1 MKRFALTL
9 ALAGC
14 GGGGGIKADPPPAD
28 PAPAPAQPAS
38 QAAPAAAPGAATWDC
53 TGNIVPPAGYITATG
68 LAPAGP
74 DGLASA
80 QRAALET
87 LRGKVCGEASCGALA
102 AELKV
107 WRTGESATQACAM
120 ATVNRQA
127 VEAWR
132 AGNDTSALD
141 DQLAAAARDLTG
153 AVKRKQPN
161 IFVARIVDGGAAGGP
176 RARWLLPRLRRAFS
190 AAGAVPVAWEGWTGK
205 DIPKGVD
212 GVVEASLTA
221 RVERGVPVLELSV
234 ELLHRAGAATGRRAA
249 APILFAAA
257 VAPPGGP
264 ALPPLPSDP
273 GLVLRFN
280 SGEGGV
286 LCAGAKTRLALSSEH
301 AAHVR
306 VFSLYGDGE
315 ALLIH
320 PVAGGDDAIGAGKT
334 ILIGGDEGFEALPV
348 PGADV
353 ERVLVVAAST
363 PAELGD
369 LAAYRSTCRLPAG
382 VAGRL
387 HRFEGLPPK
396 SRASADGYRIVEGD
410 GCPSLD
416 PAARDRI
423 RAALAEVPP
432 CL

>member
-1 MKRFALTL
+1 MKRAALLLALT
-9 ALAGC
+9 GC
-14 GGGGGIKADPPPAD
+14 GGGGAVKAD
-28 PAPAPAQPAS
+28 PAPAPVDPP
-38 QAAPAAAPGAATWDC
+38 AAPASAPASAGVAAWDC

-68 LAPAGP
+68 LAAAGP

-80 QRAALET
+80 QRAALEN
-87 LRGKVCGEASCGALA
+87 LRGKVCGGSACGALA
-102 AELKV
+102 SELKV
-107 WRTGESATQACAM
+107 WRTGASASQACAM
-120 ATVNRQA
+120 ATVNRKA
-127 VEAWR
+127 VDAWR
-132 AGNDTSALD
+132 AGNDTSSLD
-141 DQLAAAARDLTG
+141 DQLAAAARELTAG
-153 AVKRKQPN
+153 IKRKQPN
-161 IFVARIVDGGAAGGP
+161 IFVARIVDGGASGGP
-176 RARWLLPRLRRAFS
+176 RARWLLPRLRRAFT
-190 AAGAVPVAWEGWTGK
+190 AAGAVPVSWEGWSGK

-221 RVERGVPVLELSV
+221 RVEKGEPVLELAV
-234 ELLHRAGAATGRRAA
+234 EMMHRAGAATGRRAA
-249 APILFAAA
+249 GSILFPAA
-257 VAPPGGP
+257 VAPAGGP

-273 GLVLRFN
+273 GLVLRFE

-286 LCAGAKTRLALSSEH
+286 LCAGARTRLVLSSDQ

-320 PVAGGDDAIGAGKT
+320 PSAPGDDAIGAGKT
-334 ILIGGDEGFEALPV
+334 ITIGGSEGFEALPV

-353 ERVLVVAAST
+353 ERVLVVAA
-363 PAELGD
+363 ANEAGLGD
-369 LAAYRSTCRLPAG
+369 LAGYRTTCRLPAG

-423 RAALAEVPP
+423 RAALAEVPT